1 MALTLTSPAFADG
14 EKIPRTFARD
24 GENLMPPLRW
34 TGVPEGTRSLVL
46 VIEDPDAPRGT
57 FRHLGIYDIPFDQSG
72 LSQGAD
78 PGAGESFRFAR
89 NDFGNKAYDG
99 PQPPPGHGVH
109 HYYFRLAAISEP
121 RLGIRDEVGVAEVWE
136 KATRHLIEE
145 VTLVGTYER

>member
-136 KATRHLIEE
+136 KARRHLIEE